1 MVRPAAGVENVLM
14 SPSAVRSAQVVR
26 ALVAGDV
33 LSLQPLVHPEVID
46 HSAGPGQPEG
56 WAGLRERAMTMC
68 AAVHDSAAPVE
79 VLCVDGDTAMCRV
92 QLVGVPRRGSLLP
105 QPGSLVLVFVLRFA
119 GDLLRELWT
128 STDVRLPADVSLA

>member
-1 MVRPAAGVENVLM
+1 MVQPGAGVEDCLM

-33 LSLQPLVHPEVID
+33 LALQSLVHPDVVD
-46 HSAGPGQPEG
+46 HSAAPGQPDG

-68 AAVHDSAAPVE
+68 AAVHDSAAPVD
-79 VLCVDGDTAMCRV
+79 VLRADGDTAMCRV
-92 QLVGVPRRGSLLP
+92 QLVGVPRRGSLAPL
-105 QPGSLVLVFVLRFA
+105 PGSLVVVFVLRFE

>member
-1 MVRPAAGVENVLM
+1 MYFM

-33 LSLQPLVHPEVID
+33 LALQTLVHPDVVD
-46 HSAGPGQPEG
+46 HSATPGQPAG

-68 AAVHDSAAPVE
+68 AAVHDSAAPVDI
-79 VLCVDGDTAMCRV
+79 LCVDGDTAMCRV
-92 QLVGVPRRGSLLP
+92 QLVGVPRRGSLAA
-105 QPGSLVLVFVLRFA
+105 QPGSLVVVFVLRFE

-128 STDVRLPADVSLA
+128 STDVRLPADLSLA

>member
-1 MVRPAAGVENVLM
+1 MVRPAADVENVHM

-33 LSLQPLVHPEVID
+33 LALQPLVHPEVLD
-46 HSAGPGQPEG
+46 HSAAPGQPEG

-92 QLVGVPRRGSLLP
+92 QLVGVPRRGSLAP
-105 QPGSLVLVFVLRFA
+105 QQGSLVVVLLMRFE
-119 GDLLRELWT
+119 GVLLRVVW
-128 STDVRLPADVSLA
+128 SSNDVRIPAEVSLA